1 MYSNTFPK
9 VLSFVLL
16 LAIIAVSSTLKNQ
29 LYAQKAITYKQTQD
43 VEYTRSINN
52 YEKFDSLAHTRKFSN
67 GKILHY
73 GIGVSFFN
81 EDVKQASNNTGV
93 NMSLSLFNFHFD
105 FAANMVTGKG
115 TELDFQS
122 NQTTKSDKKSIAVFN
137 FGYSIDVK
145 KFSFIPV
152 LGYAY
157 TEDIYEDPI
166 AFDTFY
172 YANHQ
177 GEINFGGRIGVDLYK
192 GAGIMVGVGT
202 IEKLN
207 FSVRMGF

>member
-1 MYSNTFPK
+1 MHKSSYS
-9 VLSFVLL
+9 LWLIILL
-16 LAIIAVSSTLKNQ
+16 ITICTYTST
-29 LYAQKAITYKQTQD
+29 YAQ
-43 VEYTRSINN
+43 
-52 YEKFDSLAHTRKFSN
+52 TRKFSN
-67 GKILHY
+67 GKMAHF

-93 NMSLSLFNFHFD
+93 NMSLSLYNFHFD
-105 FAANMVTGKG
+105 FAGNMVTGKG

-177 GEINFGGRIGVDLYK
+177 SEINLGGRIGVDLYK

-202 IEKLN
+202 FEKLN